1 VKILHFYRTYFP
13 DTVGG
18 VEQVIYQIARGSAV
32 FGVETAVLT
41 LTAKKDDTATL
52 KIDNHLV
59 YRTPLDFQIASTGF
73 SASAFFRFAQLAR
86 EADVVHLHY
95 PWPFMDI
102 VHFVTRVKKPTVVTY
117 HSDIIR
123 QKRLLKIY
131 RPLKELF
138 LGSVDRIVAT
148 SANYS
153 ASSDT
158 LQKYQDKTTVIPI
171 GLDKESYQ
179 EPLAATMDKWR
190 TWTLSRVGG
199 RFFLFV
205 GMIRYYK
212 GLHILLEAVR
222 GTNLPVVIVGSGPVE
237 TELKAQAAQLELHNV
252 HFVGALSDDDKIALL
267 MLSYAFVF
275 PSHLRSEAFGVSL
288 LEGAMFGKPMIST
301 DIGTGTSYINVH
313 NKTGLVVPPND
324 PAAFR
329 NAMQFLLDHPETAAE
344 MGRQAEARYRQLF
357 TAAKMAA
364 GYVDLYREVLH
375 EREGR

>member
-1 VKILHFYRTYFP
+1 MKILHFYRTYFP

-148 SANYS
+148 SANYC

-158 LQKYQDKTTVIPI
+158 LQQYHDKTTVIPI
-171 GLDKESYQ
+171 GLDKASYQ
-179 EPLAATMDKWR
+179 EPLADTLEKWR
-190 TWTLSRVGG
+190 AWTRSRVGH

-237 TELKAQAAQLELHNV
+237 TELKAQAAQFGLHNV

-324 PAAFR
+324 PAVFR

-344 MGRQAEARYRQLF
+344 MGRQAEARYRELF

>member
-1 VKILHFYRTYFP
+1 MKILHFYRTYFP

-171 GLDKESYQ
+171 GLDKESYG
-179 EPLAATMDKWR
+179 EPLAATMEKWR
-190 TWTLSRVGG
+190 AWTLGRVGG

-288 LEGAMFGKPMIST
+288 LEGAMFGKPMVST

-313 NKTGLVVPPND
+313 DKTGLVVPPND
-324 PAAFR
+324 PASFR

-344 MGRQAEARYRQLF
+344 MGRQAEARYRELF